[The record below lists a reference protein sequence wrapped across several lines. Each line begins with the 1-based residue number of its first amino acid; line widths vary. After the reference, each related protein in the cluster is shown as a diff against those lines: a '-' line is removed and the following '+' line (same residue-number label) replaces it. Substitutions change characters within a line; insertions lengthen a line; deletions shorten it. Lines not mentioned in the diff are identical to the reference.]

1 MTTVKKAERLSS
13 SSSSGGHVVRDV
25 QHPTGEMPLHIRLL
39 DEYEKLTGVRL
50 EPFKVKVKYVCRGY
64 PDQCQN
70 CDCKGPG
77 SEITTSDEDEEDEE
91 EKVGCAQEENGKYVC
106 PGYPDCENMD
116 CDLCEDPET
125 EDEEVKEDEEKVGC
139 AQEES
144 GKYVC
149 LGYPDCENMDCDLC
163 EDPETEDEDVK
174 EDEEKVGCAQEESAG
189 DAGDAGAQGATSD
202 AGGDA
207 GDDTARPK
215 PSKRWK
221 LLVPSNFPRRSQPY
235 ENNAHWYTKYDF
247 CFTPEPM
254 AKGFMPGHS
263 GGKGFKVRR
272 DDEPLEIRGP

>member
-1 MTTVKKAERLSS
+1 M
-13 SSSSGGHVVRDV
+13 
-25 QHPTGEMPLHIRLL
+25 
-39 DEYEKLTGVRL
+39 
-50 EPFKVKVKYVCRGY
+50 
-64 PDQCQN
+64 
-70 CDCKGPG
+70 
-77 SEITTSDEDEEDEE
+77 
-91 EKVGCAQEENGKYVC
+91 
-106 PGYPDCENMD
+106 
-116 CDLCEDPET
+116 
-125 EDEEVKEDEEKVGC
+125 
-139 AQEES
+139 
-144 GKYVC
+144 
-149 LGYPDCENMDCDLC
+149 
-163 EDPETEDEDVK
+163 
-174 EDEEKVGCAQEESAG
+174 GCAQEESAG

-272 DDEPLEIRGP
+272 DDEPLLEVEEDRRALQLASQE

>member
-25 QHPTGEMPLHIRLL
+25 RDVQHPTDFKPLHIRLL
-39 DEYEKLTGVRL
+39 DEYEKSTGVRL
-50 EPFKVKVKYVCRGY
+50 KPFKVKVKYVCRGY

-221 LLVPSNFPRRSQPY
+221 LLVP
-235 ENNAHWYTKYDF
+235 
-247 CFTPEPM
+247 
-254 AKGFMPGHS
+254 
-263 GGKGFKVRR
+263 
-272 DDEPLEIRGP
+272 

>member
-25 QHPTGEMPLHIRLL
+25 QHPTGEMPVHIRLL

-125 EDEEVKEDEEKVGC
+125 EDE
-139 AQEES
+139 
-144 GKYVC
+144 
-149 LGYPDCENMDCDLC
+149 
-163 EDPETEDEDVK
+163 DVK

-207 GDDTARPK
+207 GDGTARPK

-235 ENNAHWYTKYDF
+235 KNNAHWYTKYDMVL
-247 CFTPEPM
+247 TPEPL

-272 DDEPLEIRGP
+272 DDEPLLEVEEDRRALQLALHGSGTTRMGVTNTNTPWRRKSERAGSRPTSHRA